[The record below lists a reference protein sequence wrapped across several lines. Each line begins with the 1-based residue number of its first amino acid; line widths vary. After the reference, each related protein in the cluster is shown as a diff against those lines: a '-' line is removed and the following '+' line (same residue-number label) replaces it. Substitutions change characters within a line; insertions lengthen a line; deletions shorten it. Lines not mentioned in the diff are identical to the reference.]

1 MAHMNANKVSNFV
14 GKYVR
19 SANWRRKAI
28 YIALLVIIL
37 LAGGHYWYSQSQAAH
52 VPQEF
57 YDARGR
63 AAEISSRIVQLTDAS
78 VQTLR
83 LISAAD
89 EAGNYRRGLTL
100 VTEEVDRNKEI
111 KNQAVKLSEEVKTM
125 ALNLGVVKPEKAAS
139 VGLRAA
145 TTGLELAQ
153 RLVNYNN
160 YAQELLAVL
169 QTRFKSS
176 GSPET
181 RQRIE
186 QIILRMNQEAE
197 TINNLNERYQEQIR
211 EFDKLVKQ

>member
-1 MAHMNANKVSNFV
+1 MNAKKVGNFTR
-14 GKYVR
+14 KHIK
-19 SANWRRKAI
+19 SANWRRKAVYVAI
-28 YIALLVIIL
+28 LVVILLV
-37 LAGGHYWYSQSQAAH
+37 GGWYWYGQSQTAY

-63 AAEISSRIVQLTDAS
+63 AAEISSRIVELTGAS

-89 EAGNYRRGLTL
+89 EEGNYKRGLSL
-100 VTEEVDRNKEI
+100 VTEEVGRNNEI
-111 KNQAVKLSEEVKTM
+111 KNQAVKLSEEVRTM
-125 ALNLGVVKPEKAAS
+125 ALNLGAVKPEKAAS
-139 VGLRAA
+139 AGFQAA

-153 RLVNYNN
+153 RLVSYNN

-169 QTRFKSS
+169 QTRLKSN

-181 RQRIE
+181 KQRIE
-186 QIILRMNQEAE
+186 QIILKMNQEAE

-211 EFDKLVKQ
+211 EFDKLVK

>member
-1 MAHMNANKVSNFV
+1 MNAKKVSNFTR
-14 GKYVR
+14 KHIK
-19 SANWRRKAI
+19 SANWWRKAVYVAI
-28 YIALLVIIL
+28 LVVILLV
-37 LAGGHYWYSQSQAAH
+37 GGWYWYGQSQTAY

-63 AAEISSRIVQLTDAS
+63 AAEISSRIVELTGAS

-89 EAGNYRRGLTL
+89 EEGNYKRGLSL
-100 VTEEVDRNKEI
+100 VTEEVGRNNEI

-125 ALNLGVVKPEKAAS
+125 ALNLGAVKPEKAAS
-139 VGLRAA
+139 AGFQAA

-153 RLVNYNN
+153 RLVSYNN

-169 QTRFKSS
+169 QTRLKSN

-181 RQRIE
+181 KQRIE
-186 QIILRMNQEAE
+186 QIILKMNQEAE
-197 TINNLNERYQEQIR
+197 TINNLNERYQEQIK
-211 EFDKLVKQ
+211 EFDKLVK

>member
-1 MAHMNANKVSNFV
+1 MNAKKVTDFI
-14 GKYVR
+14 GRYWK
-19 SANWRRKAI
+19 RKKNRKLVYAA
-28 YIALLVIIL
+28 ALAVVL
-37 LAGGHYWYSQSQAAH
+37 LASGWYWYSQSQTAY

-83 LISAAD
+83 LISTAD

-100 VTEEVDRNKEI
+100 ITEEVDRNNEI

-125 ALNLGVVKPEKAAS
+125 ALNLGAVKPEKAAS
-139 VGLRAA
+139 AGLQAA

-169 QTRFKSS
+169 QTRLKSN
-176 GSPET
+176 GTPHT
-181 RQRIE
+181 REKIE
-186 QIILRMNQEAE
+186 EIILKMNQEAE
-197 TINNLNERYQEQIR
+197 AINDLNEKYQEETR
-211 EFDKLVKQ
+211 EFDRLVK

>member
-14 GKYVR
+14 GKYIK
-19 SANWRRKAI
+19 NRKAI

-37 LAGGHYWYSQSQAAH
+37 LAGGRYWYSQSQAAH

-63 AAEISSRIVQLTDAS
+63 AAEISSRIVQLTSAS

-83 LISAAD
+83 LISTAD
-89 EAGNYRRGLTL
+89 EAGNYKRGLTL

-125 ALNLGVVKPEKAAS
+125 ALNLGTVKPEKAAS
-139 VGLRAA
+139 AGLQAA

-197 TINNLNERYQEQIR
+197 TINNLNERYQEETR
-211 EFDKLVKQ
+211 EFDRLVK